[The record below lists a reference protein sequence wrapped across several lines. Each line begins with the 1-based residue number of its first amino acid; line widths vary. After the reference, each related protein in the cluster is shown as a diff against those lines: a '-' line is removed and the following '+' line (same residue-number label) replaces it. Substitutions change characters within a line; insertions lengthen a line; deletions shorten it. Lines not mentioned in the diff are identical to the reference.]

1 MQAFLSLCWI
11 TRKQKHACFSSKR
24 RKYLQTYVW
33 GGGYLEVLK
42 TCFAAKLKLVP
53 FDMCAVHC
61 THMNYALAQYGK

>member
-11 TRKQKHACFSSKR
+11 TRKQKHACFLSKR

-33 GGGYLEVLK
+33 GGVLGSPEDSN
-42 TCFAAKLKLVP
+42 FVAKLKLVP
-53 FDMCAVHC
+53 FDTCAVHC